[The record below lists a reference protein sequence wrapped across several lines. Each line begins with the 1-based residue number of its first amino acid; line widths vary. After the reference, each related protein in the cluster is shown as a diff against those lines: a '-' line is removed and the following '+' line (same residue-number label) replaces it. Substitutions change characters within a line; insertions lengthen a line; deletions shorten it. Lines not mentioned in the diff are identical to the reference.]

1 MSEKS
6 IYHELKRRV
15 RELERAARQRKRTE
29 DTLRETAE
37 KYHIHFSLA
46 NDVIYTTDENFI
58 LQSVSPS
65 VERVLGYKPEELI
78 GKSLAELSAIP
89 PDYLNKALE
98 ETLRVLSGESIISST
113 YKFITK
119 DGAVKFGE
127 ISGAPFM
134 RDGKAREIISVAR
147 DITERLEMEK
157 TLHESEERFRTIF
170 ESAQDC
176 IYIKNLNLEYVFV
189 NPCIENVFGL
199 SSEEILVKKKEEDL
213 FAEGI
218 ESDINETD
226 QSVLGGD
233 VVEGEY
239 SRLMNGSLL
248 TFHIIKVPMR
258 DSTGKVTG
266 LCGIARDI
274 TERKRFEQQLLA
286 KERELAHQARY
297 LEEMNITL
305 KVLLD
310 SREKEKK
317 QAQETIVSKVRKII
331 YPYLEKMDASNLDEE
346 NRIYL
351 SIIRTNLDELLS
363 PYINPLS
370 QQYMNLTSMEMR
382 IADLIKQ
389 GKSTKEIAGML
400 RVSPFAVSFHRNNI
414 RKKCGLL
421 NAKKNLRVYLNTI
434 EQGS

>member
-15 RELERAARQRKRTE
+15 RELERAARQRKLAE
-29 DTLRETAE
+29 GILKETAE

-65 VERVLGYKPEELI
+65 VERILGYKPEELV
-78 GKSLAELSAIP
+78 GKSLAELSFFP

-127 ISGAPFM
+127 ISGVPFM
-134 RDGKAREIISVAR
+134 RDGKVREIISVAR

-157 TLHESEERFRTIF
+157 SLRESEERFRTIF
-170 ESAQDC
+170 ESAQVC
-176 IYIKNLNLEYVFV
+176 IYIKNLNLEYVFI

-199 SSEEILVKKKEEDL
+199 SSEEILGKREDDL

-239 SRLMNGSLL
+239 SRLINGSLL
-248 TFHIIKVPMR
+248 TFHVIKVPMR
-258 DSTGKVTG
+258 DSTGKVAG

-317 QAQETIVSKVRKII
+317 QDQETIVSKVRKII

-400 RVSPFAVSFHRNNI
+400 KVSPFAVSFHRNNI

-434 EQGS
+434 DQES